1 MKSKIIILGFYFWFV
16 ISGIFI
22 VERVGI
28 ESWIL
33 SLIIYSFSLYYVH
46 PFVTGKSMSV
56 PYLDREL
63 SPESKNLGLRL
74 LLFMPALA
82 ISIIVSFK

>member
-28 ESWIL
+28 ENWIL
-33 SLIIYSFSLYYVH
+33 NLIAYSFGLYYVH
-46 PFVTGKSMSV
+46 PFIIGKPMSV

-74 LLFMPALA
+74 LLFLPALA
-82 ISIIVSFK
+82 ISILVSIK